1 MLSSFWLSYLS
12 HDKRCDMAETYKKY
26 IYILGL
32 CFIIFSGIY
41 SGSKYMN
48 VDLMEARNF
57 VTARE
62 MVQNN
67 NWLLPTM
74 NGEPRIAKPPLPT
87 WATALAMKI
96 SGTDDNLAA
105 NRLPAGFAA
114 LLMVGFIYLTVKRMS
129 GSRETGVYAAIVLS
143 TSYMFMYMARKGTW
157 DIFCHS
163 FMLGAVWLYIVTF
176 TSKEKKYLTSIS
188 AGVLMGLSWLSKGP
202 VSFYALLLPF
212 LISHAVIYRQ
222 EYTGDLFRHFT
233 VMTLVC
239 LAVSTAWPLY
249 VYTHMPAELHSIVK
263 DESQAWFSRHIKPFW
278 YYLQFPAMSGIWVF
292 IILPMMW
299 PSYAYKKIGKNKNY
313 QMLLLWT
320 VIMVI
325 LLAVIPEK
333 KDRYLLPVTIPMA
346 VIVSH
351 YLRYLVNAFK
361 KEVLSRSDR
370 LIINMY
376 MALTVLIS
384 LLVTASVVYAYTRPN
399 ASDNDLIMLAIALVS
414 NYAAYRSIRLRSGT
428 SYIHSVV
435 ITFIVLI
442 NVVPPL
448 AQEIIPNKDFVL
460 LHELR
465 TVLTGEKAE
474 LYSDNNN
481 MKLVWAVGQNIIR
494 SGMNELKGSA
504 DNRSAYFLSEDE
516 KLSPE
521 TNTPGVVMTKVRSVD
536 MDGKPVWTLYKL
548 NYVHSS
554 L

>member
-1 MLSSFWLSYLS
+1 
-12 HDKRCDMAETYKKY
+12 MAETYKKY
-26 IYILGL
+26 FYILGL

-74 NGEPRIAKPPLPT
+74 NGEPRLAKPPLPT
-87 WATALAMKI
+87 WTTALAMKI
-96 SGTDDNLAA
+96 SGTDSNLMA
-105 NRLPAGFAA
+105 NRLPAGFVA
-114 LLMVGFIYLTVKRMS
+114 LLMVFFIYLFVNKIS
-129 GSRETGVYAAIVLS
+129 GSRETGIYAAIVLS

-163 FMLGAVWLYIVTF
+163 FMLGAIWLYIVNF
-176 TSKEKKYLTSIS
+176 TSKEKKYLISIS
-188 AGVLMGLSWLSKGP
+188 AGLLMGLSWLSKGP

-212 LISHAVIYRQ
+212 LISHAIVYRS
-222 EYTGDLFRHFT
+222 EYHKELIKH
-233 VMTLVC
+233 
-239 LAVSTAWPLY
+239 LAVAAVVCIAVSSLWPAY

-263 DESQAWFSRHIKPFW
+263 DESTAWFSRHIKPFW

-292 IILPMMW
+292 IILPMLW
-299 PSYAYKKIGKNKNY
+299 PAYAYKKIGKQKSY

-320 VIMVI
+320 VIMVV

-346 VIVSH
+346 VIIAY

-361 KEVLSRSDR
+361 KEILSRSDKW
-370 LIINMY
+370 IIDIY
-376 MALTVLIS
+376 MALTVILS
-384 LLVTASVVYAYTRPN
+384 VLVTASALYAYSRPN
-399 ASDNDLIMLAIALVS
+399 ASDYNLILIAVALIS

-428 SYIHSVV
+428 SYINSIV

-442 NVVPPL
+442 NVMPPL
-448 AQEIIPNKDFVL
+448 AQQIVPSKDFVL
-460 LHELR
+460 LHEMRSILAY
-465 TVLTGEKAE
+465 EKGQ
-474 LYSDNNN
+474 LYSDNDN
-481 MKLVWAVGQNIIR
+481 MKLVWAVGQNIIK
-494 SGMNELKGSA
+494 SKL
-504 DNRSAYFLSEDE
+504 DNLDEAIRNKAAYFLSDADK
-516 KLSPE
+516 KLTDANSH
-521 TNTPGVVMTKVRSVD
+521 GVIMTKVKTVVSE
-536 MDGKPVWTLYKL
+536 GKPVWTLYKL
-548 NYVHSS
+548 NYAHSS

>member
-1 MLSSFWLSYLS
+1 
-12 HDKRCDMAETYKKY
+12 MAETYKKY

-114 LLMVGFIYLTVKRMS
+114 LLMVGFIYLTVNRMS

-176 TSKEKKYLTSIS
+176 TSRKKKYLTSIS

-222 EYTGDLFRHFT
+222 EYTGDLFRHFA
-233 VMTLVC
+233 VMALVC

-346 VIVSH
+346 VIVSY

-384 LLVTASVVYAYTRPN
+384 LLVTASVIYAYTRPN

-465 TVLTGEKAE
+465 TVLTDEKAE
-474 LYSDNNN
+474 LYSDNDN

-536 MDGKPVWTLYKL
+536 LDGKPVWTLYKL